1 MRFVLPLLGLA
12 LASPALAASMET
24 APTKAELADPNALR
38 CRSIREVGSR
48 IPQRVCKTNAQ
59 WKEEEEAA
67 RKLMQNR
74 VRSSSCGNS
83 NVC

>member
-1 MRFVLPLLGLA
+1 MRYVLPLLGLVM
-12 LASPALAASMET
+12 ASPALAASMET
-24 APTKAELADPNALR
+24 APTKADLADPNAMR
-38 CRSIREVGSR
+38 CRAIREVGSR

-67 RKLMQNR
+67 RKVMENR

-83 NVC
+83 SVC